1 MENLRD
7 QDFKA
12 KITKTW
18 NKGIYDRDTLKA
30 LETELIKRVEKTE
43 DQDETDKWDNYLG
56 LVMAMEKCLTCR
68 ENALHL
74 YSKLDAPPEKN
85 NEDQDRDN
93 QGEQNN
99 PPIVNYYEP
108 LHHVARSI
116 KPFESDFGKWS
127 MFRNLIENSILS
139 RRDATPEAKNRTIY
153 GLLEGEA
160 RSTWTE
166 ATCSGETIEQ
176 CWKRLKDVFENP
188 TRINAFIQKKIL
200 DMKFVKDKF
209 DTFALE
215 KILSQLIELNS
226 TLESLDGDYL
236 GRSSSVLWQ
245 IADLFWVQESERM
258 YARCPTLK
266 SIIERIRELHTQ
278 SIALSHR
285 KKRHD
290 PSQSKPKVREV
301 RAVSS
306 VQATPRNN
314 VVARV
319 KKCFLCENEGHKA
332 VFCRS
337 TMSADDKKKRI
348 NEQRLCLYCLW
359 PGHASIAC
367 RRMNQIKCNS
377 CQGNHPTSLHGIA
390 NDGKLISVQ
399 AVNFVSIDTDEKIDL
414 FEEFIGKTKCK
425 VLLDSRAQL
434 SVISKDLATLGH
446 QRKVDPIYLR
456 GFDTDMIRLVDDVT
470 DVVLIHPEGET
481 AISAYVSDR
490 APPKQII
497 IGKDYLF
504 SMFKEGH
511 RVWNTVFG
519 KINLETMR
527 MINVIQMDPVEKED
541 LEVEDVEEPNLEVK
555 RLESGRFQVKLP
567 FFSDIR
573 PPNNYGKVLIQLKK
587 LQVRLRENNLFQT
600 YEDELLKFLKE
611 DHAELSDNVNGYFIP
626 HREII
631 RPEAVT
637 TKMRIVL
644 NASYGSTSLNDLLW
658 KGESLGL
665 NVLPHLIRIRT
676 FKYLVIADL
685 QKAFLQIIIDERH
698 RKYLKF
704 LWIKQTGEQL
714 VMQMKVLPFGVI
726 CAPAILTNIVAHL
739 IQTMSKGT
747 REALEHATYMDDLL
761 VGHDSETNLRNIV
774 YEARKSFEE
783 AGFQLHKFHTNS
795 IRLAEDIASMEDC
808 KLLGMSWH
816 CRTDEIS
823 VNWKIM
829 DNVTT
834 KRDLLALIGK
844 CFDPL
849 GIFDPVKLGLRLL
862 FAKTHALNWDDELE
876 ESLIQEIK
884 SHVQEID
891 VLSNVQ
897 LKRKLDKKGELY
909 CFCDASF
916 EAYGY
921 VIYMDGD
928 IVYGKS
934 RVAPM
939 RGTRTIVDLELLA
952 LYESAKM
959 VDRIVKYLE
968 YHGVVHMF
976 SDSKINLDRLKL
988 SPNEFPIAIARRLLT
1003 ILTLG
1008 SSFNARFKH
1017 ISGKNNPAD
1026 GFSRGVNPKQYLKE
1040 HIWALDMP
1048 NILKYTSEPIATKTF
1063 FTVSNITATPPVMKS
1078 WFHSLRTLP
1087 KMVKWVDRIMKWM
1100 EKSLTNR
1107 TRRRD
1112 SFHTVILVFQ
1122 RSESKTPDDVHDNDG
1137 LLRCKSR
1144 ILEYEPIWIPKGLLA
1159 EDVLRHAHVRSLHR
1173 GIDMSLAMIS
1183 SDLYIPGSR
1192 RIMKKIVREC
1202 IKCRILR
1209 NQPIS
1214 QPLGPLHEQQ
1224 IKYGAPFEDIL
1235 LDVFGPLKLRNGK
1248 KCYGLM
1254 VVCRATRAVRIR
1266 VLEDLSK
1273 TSLYDT
1279 MMSLWGQTGFPINVW
1294 SDNGTNFVAVLQEVA
1309 IMTAKGLINPINWKK
1324 SIPSAPWMN
1333 GGCERMIRVAKECLS
1348 ILPNSVRSLFE
1359 LQRRFINIEYIIN
1372 QRPIL
1377 QQDGYWYSPF
1387 ELSSGRKST
1396 LAKEDK
1402 VFDPVELFKF
1412 RSKQTKEIALL
1423 WMSQYLRRLSTVS
1436 PSNPT
1441 PIRLHD
1447 WVMIPKQLNKRIKWP
1462 LAQIIECRPGSDG
1475 VVRSVKLDMNNNQ
1488 FWRPTNGLV
1497 WIAHSGGE
1505 NCY

>member
-1 MENLRD
+1 TRYHLPIVIKVGSKYVIIEATPKIWKNLIESKRHVRKKNTVMNNIKHKIKILQQNVQHSKVETQQLIINADKLDLNQLLKICSATAYLFSLLFGFFEVPPIDAMEKLRD

-30 LETELIKRVEKTE
+30 LETELMNRVEKTE

-314 VVARV
+314 FVARV

-367 RRMNQIKCNS
+367 RRMNQVKCNS

-390 NDGKLISVQ
+390 DDGKLISVQ
-399 AVNFVSIDTDEKIDL
+399 AVNFISIDTDEKIDL
-414 FEEFIGKTKCK
+414 FEGFIGKTKCK
-425 VLLDSRAQL
+425 VFLDSGSQL

-446 QRKVDPIYLR
+446 QRKVDPTYLR
-456 GFDTDMIRLVDDVT
+456 GFDTDMIRLVEDVT

-481 AISAYVSDR
+481 KISAYVSDR

-504 SMFKEGH
+504 SMFKEEH

-527 MINVIQMDPVEKED
+527 MVNEVRIDPVETKE
-541 LEVEDVEEPNLEVK
+541 LEVEDVEEPNLDVK
-555 RLESGRFQVKLP
+555 KLESGRCQVKLP
-567 FFSDIR
+567 FVSDIR
-573 PPNNYGKVLIQLKK
+573 PPNNCEKVLIQLQN
-587 LQVRLRENNLFQT
+587 LQVRLKENNLFKSC
-600 YEDELLKFLKE
+600 EDELLKFLKE
-611 DHAELSDNVNGYFIP
+611 DHSELSDKVDGCLIP

-631 RPEAVT
+631 RPEAVS

-644 NASYGSTSLNDLLW
+644 NASYDITPLNELLW
-658 KGESLGL
+658 KGEAIGL
-665 NVLPHLIRIRT
+665 NVIPHLCRIRI
-676 FKYLVIADL
+676 KNYLVIADL
-685 QKAFLQIIIDERH
+685 KKAFLQIETEENDREF
-698 RKYLKF
+698 LKL
-704 LWIKQTGEQL
+704 LWIDPNNQRL
-714 VMQMKVLPFGVI
+714 IMRMRILPFGIV
-726 CAPAILTNIVAHL
+726 CAPAILTQMMNHI
-739 IQTMSKGT
+739 IRSIS
-747 REALEHATYMDDLL
+747 EPECSALTNGCYMNDLL
-761 VGHDSETNLRNIV
+761 IAHDSGISLHQIIV
-774 YEARKSFEE
+774 EAKEKVEQS
-783 AGFQLHKFHTNS
+783 GFIMHKLFTNS
-795 IRLAEDIASMEDC
+795 SLLSEDLSIMEDC
-808 KLLGMSWH
+808 KLLGMSLY

-823 VNWKIM
+823 TNLKIM
-829 DNVTT
+829 DNVVT
-834 KRDLLALIGK
+834 KRHLLSLIGK
-844 CFDPL
+844 CFVSLERFDPL
-849 GIFDPVKLGLRLL
+849 KLVLRLL
-862 FAKTHALNWDDELE
+862 VAKTRA
-876 ESLIQEIK
+876 I
-884 SHVQEID
+884 
-891 VLSNVQ
+891 
-897 LKRKLDKKGELY
+897 
-909 CFCDASF
+909 
-916 EAYGY
+916 
-921 VIYMDGD
+921 M
-928 IVYGKS
+928 
-934 RVAPM
+934 
-939 RGTRTIVDLELLA
+939 DLELLK
-952 LYESAKM
+952 LYECVKM
-959 VDRIVKYLE
+959 VPRIMK
-968 YHGVVHMF
+968 YHGPVHMF
-976 SDSKINLDRLKL
+976 TDSKMNLDRHKL
-988 SPNEFPIAIARRLLT
+988 SPNEFPIVIARRLLI

-1008 SSFNARFKH
+1008 SSFKARLKH
-1017 ISGKNNPAD
+1017 ILGKHNPTD
-1026 GFSRGVNPKQYLKE
+1026 GFFSGFNPKQYLKE
-1040 HIWALDMP
+1040 RIWARDMP
-1048 NILKYTSEPIATKTF
+1048 NK
-1063 FTVSNITATPPVMKS
+1063 
-1078 WFHSLRTLP
+1078 
-1087 KMVKWVDRIMKWM
+1087 
-1100 EKSLTNR
+1100 
-1107 TRRRD
+1107 
-1112 SFHTVILVFQ
+1112 
-1122 RSESKTPDDVHDNDG
+1122 
-1137 LLRCKSR
+1137 
-1144 ILEYEPIWIPKGLLA
+1144 
-1159 EDVLRHAHVRSLHR
+1159 
-1173 GIDMSLAMIS
+1173 
-1183 SDLYIPGSR
+1183 
-1192 RIMKKIVREC
+1192 
-1202 IKCRILR
+1202 
-1209 NQPIS
+1209 
-1214 QPLGPLHEQQ
+1214 
-1224 IKYGAPFEDIL
+1224 
-1235 LDVFGPLKLRNGK
+1235 
-1248 KCYGLM
+1248 
-1254 VVCRATRAVRIR
+1254 
-1266 VLEDLSK
+1266 
-1273 TSLYDT
+1273 
-1279 MMSLWGQTGFPINVW
+1279 
-1294 SDNGTNFVAVLQEVA
+1294 
-1309 IMTAKGLINPINWKK
+1309 
-1324 SIPSAPWMN
+1324 
-1333 GGCERMIRVAKECLS
+1333 
-1348 ILPNSVRSLFE
+1348 
-1359 LQRRFINIEYIIN
+1359 
-1372 QRPIL
+1372 
-1377 QQDGYWYSPF
+1377 
-1387 ELSSGRKST
+1387 
-1396 LAKEDK
+1396 
-1402 VFDPVELFKF
+1402 
-1412 RSKQTKEIALL
+1412 
-1423 WMSQYLRRLSTVS
+1423 
-1436 PSNPT
+1436 
-1441 PIRLHD
+1441 
-1447 WVMIPKQLNKRIKWP
+1447 VMIPKQRNKRIKRP
-1462 LAQIIECRPGSDG
+1462 LAQIIECRHGSDG
-1475 VVRSVKLDMNNNQ
+1475 VVRSNKLVKPITEDLFGNIDASIICIQEPYTFMDRVCGMTGHKMFYQGDETLTAVATTMPNAILLQ
-1488 FWRPTNGLV
+1488 Q
-1497 WIAHSGGE
+1497 HSNE
-1505 NCY
+1505 LCTVRLS